1 MNFEIAPKT
10 TEIQANWDSAVV
22 YCFSLNIDG
31 KTGWRLPNRIELL
44 NIYKEEN
51 DFDYVFYLSSTK
63 TETDKTWVIGFA
75 SGVNGYASNYDEY
88 RVRAIRDI
96 QYT

>member
-1 MNFEIAPKT
+1 MNFDIAPKE
-10 TEIQANWDSAVV
+10 TEVELNWNDAVL
-22 YCFSLNIDG
+22 YCFSLTIDG

-63 TETDKTWVIGFA
+63 NETDKTWVIGFA
-75 SGVNGYASNYDEY
+75 SGVNGYASNYDWY

-96 QYT
+96 